1 MIGALF
7 GVLAAFSW
15 GGGDFVGGL
24 VSRRLPTFFV
34 VAASQAVALLIV
46 VPIAAA
52 SGQPIPDGSTALT
65 TAIAGVTGGT
75 GVLALYHGFAHGRIS
90 IVASIAGTLAALI
103 PVAVAAIGGEELSAL
118 RITGFLCAI
127 VAIVIVSMNADT
139 GSGTPERSDAGTDA
153 SSGAATLGGAGYG
166 LLAGS
171 CFAGFSLIFA
181 GIEAPGTLWLLSGL
195 RLASVSAL
203 IAVFLVSRLVGRR
216 PPGAEPI
223 KPGAI
228 RSGLRGRAA
237 LIGLLAA
244 AGSGDTLGN
253 LFFFLSAQQSGVAVA
268 AVFTSIAPV
277 TTVLFAALILRESI
291 NRRQA
296 IGIALAA
303 VATIAIALGGI
314 A

>member
-1 MIGALF
+1 MGFPLMVRAI
-7 GVLAAFSW
+7 
-15 GGGDFVGGL
+15 
-24 VSRRLPTFFV
+24 RLSIEAVDTRLE
-34 VAASQAVALLIV
+34 AASSTLGANAAWVFLTVTLPLTLPGIIAGMVLCFAKAMGEFGATITFVSNIPGETRTIATAIYTNTQTPAGD
-46 VPIAAA
+46 AAA
-52 SGQPIPDGSTALT
+52 MRLT
-65 TAIAGVTGGT
+65 
-75 GVLALYHGFAHGRIS
+75 
-90 IVASIAGTLAALI
+90 
-103 PVAVAAIGGEELSAL
+103 
-118 RITGFLCAI
+118 I

-139 GSGTPERSDAGTDA
+139 GSGTPDRSDAHTDA
-153 SSGAATLGGAGYG
+153 SSGAAALGGAGYG

-228 RSGLRGRAA
+228 PSGLRGRAA

>member
-1 MIGALF
+1 VIGALF

-103 PVAVAAIGGEELSAL
+103 PVAVAALGGEELSLL
-118 RITGFLCAI
+118 RITGFVCAI

-139 GSGTPERSDAGTDA
+139 SDTAPDRSDAGTDT
-153 SSGAATLGGAGYG
+153 SSGAAALGGAGYG

-195 RLASVSAL
+195 RLASVGAL

-223 KPGAI
+223 TPGAI
-228 RSGLRGRAA
+228 PSGHRGRAA

-296 IGIALAA
+296 IGIVLAA
-303 VATIAIALGGI
+303 VATVAIALGGI